1 MIFDGSFLLILVCC
15 PEIEI
20 GLYLVLQI
28 CQLVVYQFLLYQR
41 TSNDQ
46 LDKIM
51 QVWYCS
57 LSTLEPSV
65 LAPEIKLASLI
76 LHCDHRRRKAVGSK
90 SGTAKHAHIRMS
102 HLGNWVSLR
111 SAYDKSKVKQGW
123 ILDVLC
129 FKYLKIVHD
138 QPRPTRPQMIIWARQ

>member
-1 MIFDGSFLLILVCC
+1 MGHFYWIWFCC
-15 PEIEI
+15 PEVEI

-28 CQLVVYQFLLYQR
+28 CQLVGSQFLLYQR
-41 TSNDQ
+41 IRNDQ
-46 LDKIM
+46 LDKTM
-51 QVWYCS
+51 QLWYFS

-65 LAPEIKLASLI
+65 RAPVIKLASLI
-76 LHCDHRRRKAVGSK
+76 LHSDHRRRKAVGSK

-102 HLGNWVSLR
+102 HLGNRVSLR